1 MSTEEQEC
9 QPELLAEEW
18 GARLTTARES
28 LSLSIEQV
36 SADLNLPQDYI
47 RKLEIGSLEG
57 LPSLVFARGY
67 IRAYAKLLHLDDNQL
82 VSEFEQLHGESSG
95 GAIKPVS
102 RVREQVKVN
111 DPVMKLSSWIFVL
124 AIIGVT
130 VWWWQT
136 QYGGSFSFSSS
147 SETEQMT
154 EQPLVA
160 EDNADTADVVEL
172 EDGTAKLVLPVLE
185 DSPAGE
191 EAQEEPASTEA
202 ETSEVAEES
211 EPQYLTQAEINKLQ
225 QAIDDNAP
233 ATHAASEPA
242 VQAAPAIEASVA
254 QSSEALT
261 AKISADFV
269 AECWVSIKDADGKTL
284 FNNLRGKGQSLEV
297 SGKAPVSILLG
308 AADAVG
314 RFTFNGTELDL
325 DKHSRKNVVRI
336 SLPISE

>member
-47 RKLEIGSLEG
+47 KKLEIGSLEG

-147 SETEQMT
+147 PETEQTT

-160 EDNADTADVVEL
+160 EDKTATADVVEL
-172 EDGTAKLVLPVLE
+172 DDGTAKLVLPVLE

-191 EAQEEPASTEA
+191 EAQNEPVSTGT
-202 ETSEVAEES
+202 ETPEVAEES
-211 EPQYLTQAEINKLQ
+211 EPQYLTQEEINKLQ
-225 QAIDDNAP
+225 QAIDDNEPATQAETESAVQTAP
-233 ATHAASEPA
+233 ATDAG
-242 VQAAPAIEASVA
+242 VA
-254 QSSEALT
+254 QSPDSLT